1 MTRHLLFNTYR
12 SQRGWLWMFWFLC
25 VVQIVLGLMNPT
37 HVPSQVMRMF
47 LFAAQCFLGAFAIV
61 GGIQMYPVAST
72 AAFWLTR
79 PISPRQVLTTQL
91 VFVYGL
97 VFAPLIVGLTP
108 GWLTAGFTGLQLL
121 GTSGE
126 WILYVGAVITLGA
139 AGAAHTKNVPT
150 FFALGGGTVGG
161 AIFLGAGL
169 EYLSRTARVF
179 GPPPRWSDSSHA
191 SSLLVGLTVIV
202 IASLFSWRMRML
214 THQPVRSYAVVVV
227 AVLLMMLNMIL
238 RPFNFMKAD
247 LSQPEGTELALVR
260 ETNIQPA
267 TAPGEQLLWSHF
279 RVSGLPTNMVA
290 IPNQMHYGFN
300 NGEKLRLRG
309 SHHEQGHFKSSID
322 RLQDFS
328 SRQNFNRHMRGFYP
342 ADTVWSGRWHGSQY
356 YGIPLAT
363 KVKQWPKNRT
373 GELSGYVEADFF
385 EIERV
390 VDLPLRDSYVRAGAG
405 RAFAVQLLGDDDRG
419 TRFDISD
426 VRPNITFS
434 VNREP
439 RRSGARSGNS
449 LFVLYHPKSREV
461 FLLESS
467 SYRNVSPTLLNNQ
480 MVTTRTFHVPRSA
493 LRERLTGHVSGNW
506 LNELRLHIYQA
517 KPVGRS
523 RLDFNE
529 TDYEFA
535 LTRVKRPNDYVIAS
549 QTGVDHLKSMKWPGV
564 ADPEA
569 AQEFAREFMAHQP
582 HNYYRTQSRDVGKL
596 LTDIGPEVVPFL
608 LREAPFAGNTRRVV
622 MRSVLRKLIRPE
634 HRAEVIAAVGRDPE
648 LAGLVRRKGWEK
660 DGATELAKL
669 LPGRRKVLP
678 GEALRVL
685 SARATP
691 DQYADLKWHAE
702 RCDRMLEYVYE
713 NLRKLEGFPY
723 EETVRAAWKRA
734 RLQLVPDAELSPFAA
749 EFGELD
755 ALHRF
760 VRLMH
765 TSKVEAREKRAFGI
779 LKDNLGITGTEAE
792 LKKWLVA
799 NAAKLRFD
807 PDTKKYVL

>member
-25 VVQIVLGLMNPT
+25 AVQVVLGLMNPT

-97 VFAPLIVGLTP
+97 VFAPLIIGLAP

-121 GTSGE
+121 GTSAE
-126 WILYVGAVITLGA
+126 WILYLGAVITLGA
-139 AGAAHTKNVPT
+139 AGAAHTKNIPT

-161 AIFLGAGL
+161 AMFLGAGV
-169 EYLSRTARVF
+169 EYLSRTARIF
-179 GPPPRWSDSSHA
+179 GPPPRWSDSSFA
-191 SSLLVGLTVIV
+191 SSLLIGLTLVS
-202 IASLFSWRMRML
+202 IACLFSWRMRLL
-214 THQPVRSYAVVVV
+214 THQPVKSYGIVVV
-227 AVLLMMLNMIL
+227 AILLMMLNMVL
-238 RPFNFMKAD
+238 RPFDFMKAD
-247 LSQPEGTELALVR
+247 LD
-260 ETNIQPA
+260 QPA
-267 TAPGEQLLWSHF
+267 GTKLELVKETKISPPSAPGEQLLWSHF
-279 RVSGLPTNMVA
+279 RVSGLSTNMVA
-290 IPNQMHYGFN
+290 IPHQMHYGFN

-309 SHHEQGHFKSSID
+309 SHHGQSHYKTSMD
-322 RLQDFS
+322 RLRDFPS
-328 SRQNFNRHMRGFYP
+328 QYNFSKHMRSLYP
-342 ADTVWSGRWHGSQY
+342 ADTVWSGRWRGSHY
-356 YGIPLAT
+356 DGIPLAT
-363 KVKQWPKNRT
+363 KVKKWPKDRT

-390 VDLPLRDSYVRAGAG
+390 VDLPLRNTYVGAGAG

-439 RRSGARSGNS
+439 RRSGSRSGNS

-467 SYRNVSPTLLNNQ
+467 SYRNLSPTFLNNQ

-517 KPVGRS
+517 KFVGRS
-523 RLDFNE
+523 RMEFNE

-535 LTRVKRPNDYVIAS
+535 VTRVERPSDYVTAA

-564 ADPEA
+564 ADPAA
-569 AQEFAREFMAHQP
+569 AQEFAREFLAHQP
-582 HNYYRTQSRDVGKL
+582 HNYYRNQSRDVGKL
-596 LTDIGPEVVPFL
+596 LTDIGPEIVPFL

-634 HRAEVIAAVGRDPE
+634 HRADVVAAVGRDPE
-648 LAGLVRRKGWEK
+648 LAWLVRGKQWEK
-660 DGATELAKL
+660 DGAPALAKR
-669 LPGRRKVLP
+669 LPDRRKVLP
-678 GEALRVL
+678 GEALFVL
-685 SARATP
+685 SASATP

-702 RCDRMLEYVYE
+702 RCGRMVEYVFE

-723 EETVRAAWKRA
+723 EETVRSAWKRA
-734 RLQLVPDAELSPFAA
+734 RLKLVPDAELSPFAA

-760 VRLMH
+760 VQLMH
-765 TSKVEAREKRAFGI
+765 TSKVEAREKRAFNI
-779 LKDNLGITGTEAE
+779 LKDNFGITGTQAE

-799 NAAKLRFD
+799 NAANLRFD
-807 PDTKKYVL
+807 PGTKKYVL